1 MAVVAAIIDG
11 DGRLLQPWLQQSWQE
26 SRDDSQR
33 LRVALDQVA
42 SLTDAS
48 VERWYWAISG

>member
-26 SRDDSQR
+26 SGDDSQR

-48 VERWYWAISG
+48 VERWYSAISG